1 MTRILLTGMVAG
13 AAAALLYALPH
24 IHFAI
29 WVTPFVHLAP
39 LPIMIVALGW
49 SHWAGLVAA
58 AAASALVAGMSGT
71 GHADALF
78 VGFLAV
84 IGGPAW
90 WLGYLAMLGRP
101 IANGG
106 GSAQVEWYPPGRLV
120 LWAAVLGA
128 AAGALAVLWGPDD
141 TVRTNLKALVEAILR
156 HARDAKVQVP
166 PEFDGSGGADAI
178 ADAVLQLLPTAKAT
192 IATLDHAFNL
202 WLAGHAVRLVGRL
215 QRPWPDLTA
224 LSFPAWVAALYGA
237 SLASMFLPGVPGVVA
252 SVLAAPL
259 TAAFV
264 MVGFAVVHAV
274 TRGVTGRAVL
284 LWSLYLSTLVLASPA
299 LVMTILG
306 VTETLFDLRARFS
319 RRGPPAAT
327 GA

>member
-13 AAAALLYALPH
+13 AAAALLFALPH
-24 IHFAI
+24 FHFAI
-29 WVTPFVHLAP
+29 WVIPFVYLAP

-58 AAASALVAGMSGT
+58 VAAGMLGAGRSDA
-71 GHADALF
+71 GHAIILF
-78 VGFLAV
+78 VIFLAV

-90 WLGYLAMLGRP
+90 WLGYLSMLARP

-106 GSAQVEWYPPGRLV
+106 SPRMEWYPPGRLV
-120 LWAAVLGA
+120 LWACLLGA
-128 AAGALAVLWGPDD
+128 AAGALAAIWSQGDA
-141 TVRTNLKALVEAILR
+141 VRASLKATVEAVLR
-156 HARDAKVQVP
+156 HARDADVQIP
-166 PEFDGSGGADAI
+166 PEISGIGD
-178 ADAVLQLLPTAKAT
+178 ADAVVDVILQLLPLAAAT
-192 IATLDHAFNL
+192 IAALTYTINL
-202 WLAGHAVRLVGRL
+202 WLAGLALRLAGRL

-237 SLASMFLPGVPGVVA
+237 ALAGTFLPGLPGVVA
-252 SVLAAPL
+252 SLLAAPL
-259 TAAFV
+259 TIAFV

-274 TRGVTGRAVL
+274 TRGMTGRAVL
-284 LWSLYLSTLVLASPA
+284 LWGLYLCTFVLVSPA
-299 LVMTILG
+299 LAMTILG